1 MYLNRLSHIFHIIVM
16 GVMGVLAGGCG
27 ILDDLKP
34 CEGKVRV
41 EYDWSRLGYHD
52 FTMPEGMTSLF
63 YPETGGD
70 YWRFETPWQGGFVT
84 PPLGRCRVAALNNDT
99 RSVVWQGF
107 DSAETLYAYTMPG
120 EILSTVAA
128 QYRGAAPPRVTP
140 EPMRQAPDPVFVA
153 DTTESVTDQVHETV
167 VRLVTRQFTPLY
179 TIIVEDVE
187 NIGSVVACSAS
198 LSGLAA
204 GKYLVSGR
212 RMDVSVTMPSAM
224 SVNGD
229 RLMGNMFCFGP
240 APDALPHTL
249 SIYVW
254 LADGQKQVYAY
265 DVSDIVNSNA
275 DSLMLTIRVSGLK
288 LPDVKPNPDGGG
300 MDVDIDNW
308 TVENIELTN

>member
-1 MYLNRLSHIFHIIVM
+1 MYLNRLGHILRIIIM
-16 GVMGVLAGGCG
+16 GVMAALVGGCG
-27 ILDDLKP
+27 ILEDLKP

-41 EYDWSRLGYHD
+41 EYDWSRLGYYS

-63 YPETGGD
+63 YPEAGGD

-120 EILSTVAA
+120 EILATVAA

-140 EPMRQAPDPVFVA
+140 EPMRRTPDPVFVA
-153 DTTESVTDQVHETV
+153 DTTESVSDQVHETV

-187 NIGSVVACSAS
+187 NIGSVVTCSAS

-204 GKYLVSGR
+204 GKYLVSNR
-212 RMDVSVTMPSAM
+212 RMEVPVTMPSAM
-224 SVNGD
+224 SVSGD
-229 RLMGNMFCFGP
+229 IITGSMFCFGP
-240 APDALPHTL
+240 AAAEMPHTL

-254 LADGQKQVYAY
+254 LADGQKQVYAF